1 MTVLVLLLATLINPA
16 PGDERAS
23 GPGGSIPVAEA
34 RLLAW
39 QTLQGEACV
48 EGVVTM
54 ETGVLKSGPRD
65 FYVQDRTGGIFVQAS
80 GGADVPRG
88 AAVRACGRPELYDQ
102 MEPQLGQAKVV
113 LLGKAPVPRP
123 LRLSVKE
130 AVDGRAA
137 GSLVSVRG
145 VVQRLSIGE
154 LRDVLWLGAGGAEV
168 RVYIRRERDAPSG
181 MARIAPVGATVEATG
196 ILIPEEPNR
205 CQLRLRTTGDL
216 TLVSPPGHA
225 ELRYLRRGL
234 GVLLIGFGVAGAWAL
249 LLRRA
254 VRRQTAEIRRLMVEA
269 RQSEQAKS
277 QFLANMSHE
286 LRTPLNGIIGMTE
299 LALDT
304 KLTVEQRAYLE
315 ATRSSARAL
324 LRMVEDILDFSRL
337 EKGRM
342 ETHCEPFDLRAAVDE
357 SLAPLAAAAERKGL
371 SLELDIDAAVPPV
384 VIGDA
389 RNLRQV
395 LFHLVGNAVKFTH
408 AGMVRLALC
417 AEEGGKIRFEVSDTG
432 IGIPPEKQQEVL
444 RAFTQADPSSTRQYG
459 GAGLGLAISE
469 QLVRLMGGRL
479 ELESEPGKGTRFF
492 FSLPLPAAEESPQQS
507 GGRAQ
512 GARPGKLRIL
522 LCEDNPVIVRFLER
536 LLSSEGCDVVCVSD
550 SGSAVAQARR
560 GGWDLILL
568 DADMAD
574 AESESA
580 VQQIR
585 RLEEESGRARTP
597 LIGLTT
603 RSFPEDLRPC
613 LDAGMD
619 ACLSKPLHV
628 EDLLRV
634 LESLGGRPLP
644 AAR

>member
-1 MTVLVLLLATLINPA
+1 MTVLVLLLATLVNPA

-23 GPGGSIPVAEA
+23 APGGSIPVSDA
-34 RLLAW
+34 RRLSW
-39 QTLQGEACV
+39 QKFQGEVCV

-65 FYVQDRTGGIFVQAS
+65 FYIQDRTGGIVVQGS
-80 GGADVPRG
+80 GSGEVPRG
-88 AAVRACGRPELYDQ
+88 AAVRACGRPELYDEL
-102 MEPQLGQAKVV
+102 EPQLGRAEVV
-113 LLGKAPVPRP
+113 ILGKAPMPRP
-123 LRLSVKE
+123 ERLSLQE

-145 VVQRLSIGE
+145 VVQRLSIGDT
-154 LRDVLWLGAGGAEV
+154 RDVLWLGAGASDL
-168 RVYIRRERDAPSG
+168 RVYMRRDRDAPSG

-196 ILIPEEPNR
+196 ILIPEEANKF
-205 CQLRLRTTGDL
+205 QLRLRSTGDL
-216 TLVSPPGHA
+216 VLVSPPEQA

-234 GVLLIGFGVAGAWAL
+234 GILLIGLGAAGVWAF

-304 KLTVEQRAYLE
+304 RLTVEQRAYLE
-315 ATRSSARAL
+315 TIRTSARAL

-342 ETHCEPFDLRAAVDE
+342 EIRREPFDLKAAVDE

-371 SLELDIDAAVPPV
+371 AVELEVGAAVPAV
-384 VIGDA
+384 VVGDA

-395 LFHLVGNAVKFTH
+395 LVHLIGNAVKFTH
-408 AGMVRLALC
+408 AGKIRLELD
-417 AEEGGKIRFEVSDTG
+417 AEPDGRIRFEVCDTG

-444 RAFTQADPSSTRQYG
+444 RAFTQADSSSTRQYG

-479 ELESEPGKGTRFF
+479 RMESQPGKGSRFL

-507 GGRAQ
+507 GSLAQ
-512 GARPGKLRIL
+512 GARRGKLRIL
-522 LCEDNPVIVRFLER
+522 LCEDNPVIGRFLER
-536 LLSSEGCDVVCVSD
+536 LLKGEGCEAVCVSD
-550 SGSAVAQARR
+550 TASAVEQARR

-568 DADMAD
+568 DADMPG
-574 AESESA
+574 AESERTA
-580 VQQIR
+580 QQIR
-585 RLEEESGRARTP
+585 RMEEQAGRARTP

-603 RSFPEDLRPC
+603 RSFPEDLQPC

-619 ACLSKPLHV
+619 AFLGKPLHA
-628 EDLLRV
+628 EDLRRL
-634 LESLGGRPLP
+634 LESLGRHAQP
-644 AAR
+644 AEC

>member
-1 MTVLVLLLATLINPA
+1 MAVLVLLLAALINPA

-23 GPGGSIPVAEA
+23 GPGGSIPAAQA
-34 RLLAW
+34 RRLAS
-39 QTLQGEACV
+39 QAPQGEACV

-65 FYVQDRTGGIFVQAS
+65 FYVQDKTGGIAVQ
-80 GGADVPRG
+80 GTGAGEVPRG
-88 AAVRACGRPELYDQ
+88 SVVRACGRPELYDEL
-102 MEPQLGQAKVV
+102 EPQLGQAKVF
-113 LLGKAPVPRP
+113 LLGTAPVPKP
-123 LRLSVKE
+123 QRLSVQE

-145 VVQRLSIGE
+145 LVQRLSIGDT
-154 LRDVLWLGAGGAEV
+154 RDVLWLGPGGAEL
-168 RVYIRRERDAPSG
+168 RVYIRRDRDAPSG
-181 MARIAPVGATVEATG
+181 MARIAAVGATVEATG
-196 ILIPEEPNR
+196 ILIPEEANKF
-205 CQLRLRTTGDL
+205 QLRLRSAGDL
-216 TLVSPPGHA
+216 VLVSPPEQA
-225 ELRYLRRGL
+225 ELMYLRKGL
-234 GVLLIGFGVAGAWAL
+234 WILFGGLWLAAGWAF

-304 KLTVEQRAYLE
+304 RLTVEQRAYLE
-315 ATRSSARAL
+315 TIRTSARAL

-342 ETHCEPFDLRAAVDE
+342 EIRREPFDLKAVIDE
-357 SLAPLAAAAERKGL
+357 CLAPLAAAAERKGL
-371 SLELDIDAAVPPV
+371 AMELEIGAAVPAV
-384 VIGDA
+384 VVGDA

-395 LFHLVGNAVKFTH
+395 LVHLVGNAVKFTH
-408 AGMVRLALC
+408 TGKVRLELH
-417 AEEGGKIRFEVSDTG
+417 AEDDGRVRFEVCDTG

-479 ELESEPGKGTRFF
+479 RMESESGEGTRFF
-492 FSLPLPAAEESPQQS
+492 FSLPLPAAAGTFPEA
-507 GGRAQ
+507 GAAARDAGR
-512 GARPGKLRIL
+512 GKLRVL
-522 LCEDNPVIVRFLER
+522 LCEDNPVIARFLER
-536 LLSSEGCDVVCVSD
+536 VLRGKGCEVVCVSD
-550 SGSAVAQARR
+550 SGSAVEQARR

-568 DADMAD
+568 DADMAG

-580 VQQIR
+580 ARQIR
-585 RLEEESGRARTP
+585 CMETQLGRARTP

-603 RSFPEDLRPC
+603 RSFPEDLQPC
-613 LDAGMD
+613 FDAGMD
-619 ACLSKPLHV
+619 ACLGKPLHG
-628 EDLLRV
+628 EDLLRL
-634 LESLGGRPLP
+634 LESLGGHPLS
-644 AAR
+644 AAH